1 MTTAAHSMLEHWD
14 DLVAVAMLGTD
25 RRIPPDAPEPIADI
39 VDDTVRE
46 RPSERMLAQV
56 AAMVAARRAGVL
68 PGAPMRRLVPAP
80 VDDRPIIVPAAV
92 ERWFHVTTSWPVL
105 EDEWMLELIRS
116 GRRLPPELVPDVLQR
131 HRNDVVRRTRAVVAC
146 GPIADWLVELV
157 PELAGRAD
165 GPVDV
170 EALGELPDLPIPA
183 DLAVLLGATGP
194 EASASLVGAIADG
207 DLVHA
212 HRAVL
217 VNLLA
222 RIRRESLADIERGLA
237 AIGPSSPAFA
247 LASVLADLAGTRR
260 RMLDELS

>member
-1 MTTAAHSMLEHWD
+1 MLDHWD
-14 DLVAVAMLGTD
+14 ELVAVAMLGTD
-25 RRIPPDAPEPIADI
+25 RRNPPDAPEAIADI

-68 PGAPMRRLVPAP
+68 PGSPLPALVPPP
-80 VDDRPIIVPAAV
+80 VDDRPAIVPAAV
-92 ERWFHVTTSWPVL
+92 ERWYHVTTSWPVL
-105 EDEWMLELIRS
+105 EDEWMLEVIS
-116 GRRLPPELVPDVLQR
+116 GGRRLPPELVPDVLVR
-131 HRNDVVRRTRAVVAC
+131 HRTDPGRRARALVAC
-146 GPIADWLVELV
+146 GPVANWLVELV
-157 PELAGRAD
+157 PELSGRDSGAVV
-165 GPVDV
+165 PVDD
-170 EALGELPDLPIPA
+170 EALGELPELPIPT

-194 EASASLVGAIADG
+194 EVAAVLGTALAGG

-222 RIRRESLADIERGLA
+222 RVRRDALADIERALA
-237 AIGPSSPAFA
+237 AIAPTSSGFA

-260 RMLDELS
+260 RMLDELGA